1 MHSKIIK
8 LQQQGMKIARAL
20 NERANGLPWVLFNSI
35 NKTLLP
41 DTAIMAS
48 AIAYISLFSLFPL
61 ILLSISLASFSFGST
76 VNQYETIQ
84 QLEFV
89 APALGQLLGEN
100 ITQVIRTR
108 GPVTGFALLSLVW
121 SASTIFYTLTHTLNE
136 IWNVEQRHSSWRIR
150 GVAILFVLAFI
161 GPTLFLISLAGSVIA
176 NIRFWLPDLILP
188 LGPGI
193 SLLMTILLDVSLFMI
208 LYMILPHGTSTRR
221 EIFPGA
227 LGAGLLWEFA
237 KRTFLS
243 FVSTYI
249 TITNLVYGT
258 LATIIAFLLWAY
270 ISSLIFIFGAY
281 LSVSFWQLNH
291 EPKQV

>member
-1 MHSKIIK
+1 MQAAQKI
-8 LQQQGMKIARAL
+8 
-20 NERANGLPWVLFNSI
+20 NERANGFPWVLFNAI

-61 ILLSISLASFSFGST
+61 IILSISLASFSFGSS
-76 VNQYETIQ
+76 VNQYETIR
-84 QLEFV
+84 QLEFI

-100 ITQVIRTR
+100 INQVIRTR
-108 GPVTGFALLSLVW
+108 GPVTGFALLSLIW

-136 IWNVEQRHSSWRIR
+136 IWNVEQRHSSWKIR

-161 GPTLFLISLAGSVIA
+161 GPALFLISLAGSVIA

-193 SLLMTILLDVSLFMI
+193 SLLMTILLDVALFMI
-208 LYMILPHGTSTRR
+208 VYMILPHGASTWR
-221 EIFPGA
+221 ELLPGSV
-227 LGAGLLWEFA
+227 GAGLLWEFA

-258 LATIIAFLLWAY
+258 LATIIAFLFWAY

-281 LSVSFWQLNH
+281 LSLSYWQLR
-291 EPKQV
+291 QA